1 MNISVPKNVGN
12 FFSIRVAVR
21 LRGSVL
27 LLGVKTVICQKC
39 SENLPTA
46 QLQGTEVC
54 ALHVGDV

>member
-27 LLGVKTVICQKC
+27 HLGVKTVICQNAVKTC
-39 SENLPTA
+39 
-46 QLQGTEVC
+46 LQHNCKGPKFVRC
-54 ALHVGDV
+54 M